1 MAKRSGKVDAP
12 LASRLHW
19 AYIERWLKKNGV
31 PLRRIERQEPFWQTA
46 EGRKPLKVSDIE
58 RLISI
63 DDPVAWAWLNLTERD
78 AVRDE
83 ETGKI
88 LTPAGSPWALFP
100 VQAEM
105 ARIKGNLIVECG
117 AEVGKTRD
125 IILGTLWECDT
136 WAGGASDLIA
146 ADSDITLEE
155 IWSEIEFQLGQN
167 PMIGGGVVDSS
178 VKPFREKVFA
188 NGARFQ
194 MRLCGHDG
202 KQFRGGHFAPGL
214 RADEAAK
221 WKNAQQYNELWR
233 AGKPGSHF
241 RIYSTPDGDYSSP
254 FYALC
259 ERAVAVGKAAG
270 GKKPVPGDEPKFKKF
285 NISKMQLPPP
295 FWTEARAAK
304 YREQYGGENSVGWQT
319 NVLGRWGSPS
329 YSVFPMP
336 TLKPNL
342 KYLAHYRVVV
352 ALIDRERGRV
362 QLRAA
367 RLSPDVETVEGGRRE
382 EMLLR
387 EERPMLDGKDL
398 GQAISAFFPD
408 TADWTDPL
416 LYCGGDLG
424 SATDPTE
431 LVFVRRTG
439 LLWADVFRLH
449 LENADWPVQAD
460 IIAALDHASGHRV
473 RYGFDNG
480 SAGSALVQVLTQMEA
495 FRSCPSCKTPVFFS
509 ERIGAFGFGDHCD
522 EIDVETGETI
532 PNPDKKNAAGTPLP
546 HRLSNKEFST
556 RVLERK
562 MQAKQLAIANDAGA
576 EDQRIAA
583 AQLLVNHTYSGTT
596 SRGER
601 RFKGQ
606 DDHHVDARRQVALV
620 IASAQ
625 RGTPFISPDPA
636 DLVRVTATRRTG
648 VFDEPGSVAKGLDVG
663 RVFGGVA
670 W

>member
-1 MAKRSGKVDAP
+1 LSTAP
-12 LASRLHW
+12 PLESRLHW
-19 AYIERWLKKNGV
+19 SYIDRWLKKNKV
-31 PLRRIERQEPFWQTA
+31 PLRKIESGEPFWPTS
-46 EGRKPLKVSDIE
+46 EGLIALTVADIE

-78 AVRDE
+78 AVRDDDG
-83 ETGKI
+83 TI
-88 LTPAGSPWALFP
+88 ITPAGSPWGLFP
-100 VQAEM
+100 CQAEL

-125 IILGTLWECDT
+125 IILGTL
-136 WAGGASDLIA
+136 SDVDAHRLAVLIA
-146 ADSDITLEE
+146 TDSDITNEE
-155 IWSEIEFQLGQN
+155 IWSELEFQLEAN
-167 PMIGGGVVDSS
+167 ALIGGGVIDSS

-188 NGARFQ
+188 NGGRFQ

-202 KQFRGGHFAPGL
+202 KQFRGGHFDRI

-221 WKNAQQYNELWR
+221 WKNAQQWNELWR
-233 AGKPGSHF
+233 AGRPGSSF

-259 ERAVAVGKAAG
+259 ERAQLGKGVGLSNRARSAE
-270 GKKPVPGDEPKFKKF
+270 DEPRFKKI
-285 NISKMQLPPP
+285 NITKMQMPAP
-295 FWTEARAAK
+295 FWSEARAAK

-336 TLKPNL
+336 SLKPCL
-342 KYLAHYRVVV
+342 KYLDWYRIVV

-367 RLSPDVETVEGGRRE
+367 RLSPEIDQIDGSGRRE

-387 EERPMLDGKDL
+387 TELPLLDGKDL
-398 GQAISAFFPD
+398 GAQIAAFFPSI
-408 TADWTDPL
+408 ADWPDPL
-416 LYCGGDLG
+416 IYCGGDLG

-431 LVFVRRTG
+431 LIFLRRTG

-449 LENADWPVQAD
+449 LQNADWPVQAD
-460 IIAALDHASGHRV
+460 IVAALDHASGHRV

-480 SAGSALVQVLTQMEA
+480 SAGSALAQSLVQMPA
-495 FRSCPSCKTPVFFS
+495 FQICPAGCKAQVFFG
-509 ERIGAFGFGDHCD
+509 ERLKAFGFGDYCD
-522 EIDVETGETI
+522 EVDIETGETI
-532 PNPDKKNAAGTPLP
+532 PNPDKLDAGGAMMP

-562 MQAKQLAIANDAGA
+562 IQAKQLAIAPDAGA
-576 EDQRIAA
+576 EDQRLAA
-583 AQLLVNHTYSGTT
+583 AQLLVNHTYSGVTGK
-596 SRGER
+596 GER

-606 DDHHVDARRQVALV
+606 DDHHVDARRQAALV
-620 IASAQ
+620 IASAV
-625 RGTPFISPDPA
+625 RGEPFVPPDPA
-636 DLVRVTATRRTG
+636 TIGRLPASIRSGGLVDAGITAALDRSS
-648 VFDEPGSVAKGLDVG
+648 GSRIFAGSD
-663 RVFGGVA
+663 